1 MGKNI
6 GTLIAAAIRPND
18 SLDAYPVALQEE
30 IKGGAHTRASIA
42 DMNAIGAYLREAG
55 MTCYVIA
62 NSTTYQ
68 LENDL
73 QTWVVYEQQGG
84 GSPGTGGDSADIS
97 LLSGNFGAWTPLNSP
112 SGDTIDQIELQY
124 KTDLS
129 AFPNRVITYLQ
140 GQFGLT
146 SGFTGTTIT
155 LGNLPVNNRPSANI
169 IKYLIV
175 SNIELYLLINTDGD
189 VILSSKD
196 GFNLP
201 ANDAD
206 DTGATN
212 PPYYIDT
219 FFQPLV
225 ATVYSSTRTES
236 FTRNNCGAGYTGSA
250 VNYSQTYTSTIS
262 QADADAAAAAD
273 STFEASGQVFANNS
287 ANGATCTLN
296 PVVPS
301 TNVSI
306 YNGAPFPIVVGIVGA
321 ENYSFDV
328 AAGATVTGTVG
339 AYTYTSVNIL
349 GPKDVSK
356 AATVNGV
363 TQGTT
368 NASIIFDSVS
378 TPITATVS

>member
-1 MGKNI
+1 
-6 GTLIAAAIRPND
+6 
-18 SLDAYPVALQEE
+18 
-30 IKGGAHTRASIA
+30 
-42 DMNAIGAYLREAG
+42 

-73 QTWVVYEQQGG
+73 VTWVVYEQQGG
-84 GSPGTGGDSADIS
+84 GAPGTGGDSADIS
-97 LLSGNFGAWTPLNSP
+97 LLSGNFGVWTPLNSP
-112 SGDTIDQIELQY
+112 SSDTIDQLELQY

-175 SNIELYLLINTDGD
+175 ANIELYLLINTDGD

-201 ANDAD
+201 ANNTD

-219 FFQPLV
+219 FFQPVV

-236 FTRNNCGAGYTGSA
+236 FTRNNCGAGSTGSA
-250 VNYSQTYTSTIS
+250 INYSQTYTSTIS
-262 QADADAAAAAD
+262 QADADSTAAAD
-273 STFEASGQVFANNS
+273 GTFEASGQAFANDGT
-287 ANGATCTLN
+287 NGATCTVN
-296 PVVPS
+296 PPAPTYNLTIENEASVAS
-301 TNVSI
+301 ITAVSI
-306 YNGAPFPIVVGIVGA
+306 EGA
-321 ENYSFDV
+321 ENYNYSGILHGQIIQETIGDYLYRNV
-328 AAGATVTGTVG
+328 AIAVVSTTDHATVICNGVSQTLTESHGNFSFPNVQAPITI
-339 AYTYTSVNIL
+339 IL
-349 GPKDVSK
+349 GD
-356 AATVNGV
+356 
-363 TQGTT
+363 
-368 NASIIFDSVS
+368 
-378 TPITATVS
+378 